1 MSARRRRDADMTV
14 ESATDNNDSN
24 NSDGL
29 VPVHVGITCAEAIV
43 YHIPA
48 LLRLPESL
56 ADGLIDAV
64 ATGRADDFDE
74 TIHPAIAALLDWL
87 EEHRDVWEVQLD
99 PSIHTQDGEDL
110 DIRFIDV
117 QP

>member
-1 MSARRRRDADMTV
+1 MTA
-14 ESATDNNDSN
+14 ENATDNNDSN
-24 NSDGL
+24 EDDGL
-29 VPVHVGITCAEAIV
+29 VPVHVGITCAEAVV

-48 LLRLPESL
+48 LLRLPQPI
-56 ADGLIDAV
+56 AVGLIDAV

-74 TIHPAIAALLDWL
+74 TIHPAIAALLHWL
-87 EEHRDVWEVQLD
+87 EDHRDVWEGQLD